1 VDGVQPLL
9 QLETK
14 IIHFPTWCATYFRL
28 LL

>member
-14 IIHFPTWCATYFRL
+14 IRHFTIECYREHTGIS
-28 LL
+28 